1 MIEHLDNVVLFHS
14 KCGVISDK
22 YKDLVFSGL
31 TMTIKPETEEEIS
44 FYKGFM
50 NDSKYIYSDVNYL
63 NKMDIS
69 SYDLLKSIKPDVF
82 ISHYLITMTN
92 SHRMHLNDGSIGNY
106 LCKVKEHIAP
116 TKFLAMYMSQQ
127 NFIR

>member
-1 MIEHLDNVVLFHS
+1 MFFTAGNHDYYLVSRQQVNKYNRSSLSKVEELSIMIEHLDNVVLFHS

-31 TMTIKPETEEEIS
+31 TMTSKPETEEEIS
-44 FYKGFM
+44 FYKDFM

-69 SYDLLKSIKPDVF
+69 SYDLLKVLSQ
-82 ISHYLITMTN
+82 M
-92 SHRMHLNDGSIGNY
+92 
-106 LCKVKEHIAP
+106 
-116 TKFLAMYMSQQ
+116 FLYP
-127 NFIR
+127 IIL